1 MGLQKTS
8 RIAQKGER
16 GLWSGLAGAA
26 ALGLCLGFLHT
37 DAGRIW
43 ERRTLDTRFEWRGA
57 RQTKARIV
65 IVAADDA
72 TEAAWTEPTLFWGTR
87 YGRVLQKLHEA
98 GAKEIAVDV
107 VPAVDVDTYLEN
119 LGVGEDVRPNRE
131 LGIALL
137 EGEGR
142 VVLAYLLSAGG
153 KGVYPVKRFTYLPE
167 VADNLGFVNV
177 EPDPDGIVRAMPYA
191 AAADAGKVRPAFA
204 TLAAAR
210 FRWSEGDVTNAAEL
224 FNETPQQGEE
234 GEIWSRYLVNWT
246 GQTFPVISAVRVEQ
260 NTLSEAERAQLK
272 DALVFV
278 GYTARTSNDRYRTP
292 FGGANAAAIDGINL
306 HVEGAATLLDGCAL
320 RVLGD
325 GAGTWLCAGLGILVL
340 LAGAIL
346 PARFR
351 LLLTILAGGM
361 VLAVAQMAFARYL
374 VLPIG
379 GMMLCLLLPSGVQ
392 QAAQALEERVR
403 RQHLKDL
410 LGRSVSPQV
419 RDYLMESPERLELS
433 GTERDAVILFFDI
446 RGSLTF
452 AESRTPTETLR
463 ELNDFFARLVPVLET
478 HGGLLYRYTGDG
490 FLAVFGAPDPLPNAQ
505 AQAVAACIDL
515 VDAVRAVN
523 ATRAQS
529 GKAPLPVGCGLHSGP
544 VICGNLGV
552 TERSDFTVIGDVVNR
567 AARLESC
574 NKALKSEIVVSQVVW
589 DALPDPKPAG
599 FIGPEAVAIAG
610 SVRGEVV
617 FFRRADLS
625 LLPGSTSECERPLA

>member
-1 MGLQKTS
+1 MGLQKTP
-8 RIAQKGER
+8 RIGQKVER
-16 GLWSGLAGAA
+16 ACGAA

-72 TEAAWTEPTLFWGTR
+72 TEKAWMEPTLFWGAR
-87 YGRVLQKLHEA
+87 YGRVLQNLHEA

-107 VPAVDVDTYLEN
+107 VPAVDVDAYLGR
-119 LGVGEDVRPNRE
+119 LGVSEDVRPDTE
-131 LGIALL
+131 LARALL

-142 VVLAYLLSAGG
+142 VVLAYLLNDGG
-153 KGVYPVKRFTYLPE
+153 SSVYPVARFTSLPE
-167 VADNLGFVNV
+167 VSGSLGFVDLL
-177 EPDPDGIVRAMPYA
+177 PDPDGIVRAMPYF
-191 AAADAGKVRPAFA
+191 AADAEDRAAGRVRPALA

-210 FRWSEGDVTNAAEL
+210 FRKPGGSATTDGALFSQTPLQKEAA
-224 FNETPQQGEE
+224 G
-234 GEIWSRYLVNWT
+234 GIWARYLVNWT
-246 GQTFPVISAVRVEQ
+246 GQEFPVISAGRVEQ
-260 NTLSEAERAQLK
+260 NTLSASERAQLK

-278 GYTARTSNDRYRTP
+278 GLTASFSNDRYRTP
-292 FGGANAAAIDGINL
+292 SAGVTAGVSL
-306 HVEGAATLLDGCAL
+306 HAEGAATLLDGCAL

-325 GAGTWLCAGLGILVL
+325 GAGTWLCAGLGISVL
-340 LAGAIL
+340 LAGVLL
-346 PARFR
+346 PSRFR
-351 LLLTILAGGM
+351 LLLTVLAGGIA
-361 VLAVAQMAFARYL
+361 VAVAQIAFVRYL
-374 VLPIG
+374 VLPMG
-379 GMMLCLLLPSGVQ
+379 GMMLCLLLPSAVQ

-419 RDYLMESPERLELS
+419 RDYLMESPERLKLS
-433 GTERDAVILFFDI
+433 GTEREAVILFFDI

-505 AQAVAACIDL
+505 AQAVAACVDL

-523 ATRAQS
+523 AERAKN

-552 TERSDFTVIGDVVNR
+552 AERSDFTVIGDVVNR

-574 NKALKSEIVVSQVVW
+574 NKALKSEIVVSRAVW
-589 DALPDPKPAG
+589 DALPEPKPAG
-599 FIGPEAVAIAG
+599 FIGPETVAIAG
-610 SVRGEVV
+610 SARGEVV
-617 FFRRADLS
+617 FFAPTPL
-625 LLPGSTSECERPLA
+625 PLAALVP